1 MFKKKKYKPT
11 RYKEST
17 PEENLSDSEKDAVEN
32 FEGSLSSTPETGVSV
47 SFENGGKRGNKRK
60 NSWIFIVLIV
70 IFSLVF
76 VFSLAVIIRETL
88 AEYETEK
95 SISNLQ
101 TLIPKVPEKE
111 EPTPDVPIDP
121 TRIFSISDFSQLQ
134 AVNEDTIG
142 WFYMPCYTESTG
154 LPIDI
159 ALVHGND
166 DSFYLN
172 HDFYKNESINGW
184 VYVSSDCN
192 GEDIRENRNLLVYG
206 HARSNQMFGGLKNLN
221 LDTEWQANTDSHY
234 IKISTPY
241 ENSVWEIFS
250 WHETTVD
257 DFYWQTSFSSDE
269 EFLEFAY
276 RVQGQD
282 QLGCFSEF
290 EFTADDRIM
299 TLSTCKGL
307 DENVRVAVH
316 AKLIVSEQRDLPEE

>member
-1 MFKKKKYKPT
+1 M
-11 RYKEST
+11 
-17 PEENLSDSEKDAVEN
+17 
-32 FEGSLSSTPETGVSV
+32 
-47 SFENGGKRGNKRK
+47 
-60 NSWIFIVLIV
+60 IFI
-70 IFSLVF
+70 
-76 VFSLAVIIRETL
+76 
-88 AEYETEK
+88 K
-95 SISNLQ
+95 
-101 TLIPKVPEKE
+101 
-111 EPTPDVPIDP
+111 
-121 TRIFSISDFSQLQ
+121 TR
-134 AVNEDTIG
+134 
-142 WFYMPCYTESTG
+142 
-154 LPIDI
+154 
-159 ALVHGND
+159 
-166 DSFYLN
+166 
-172 HDFYKNESINGW
+172 
-184 VYVSSDCN
+184 VS
-192 GEDIRENRNLLVYG
+192 ENRNLLVYG

-290 EFTADDRIM
+290 EFTAGDRIM

>member
-32 FEGSLSSTPETGVSV
+32 FEGSFSSTPETGVSV

-101 TLIPKVPEKE
+101 TLIPEVPEKE

-142 WFYMPCYTESTG
+142 WFYMPCY
-154 LPIDI
+154 
-159 ALVHGND
+159 N
-166 DSFYLN
+166 
-172 HDFYKNESINGW
+172 
-184 VYVSSDCN
+184 C
-192 GEDIRENRNLLVYG
+192 LLY
-206 HARSNQMFGGLKNLN
+206 
-221 LDTEWQANTDSHY
+221 
-234 IKISTPY
+234 
-241 ENSVWEIFS
+241 
-250 WHETTVD
+250 
-257 DFYWQTSFSSDE
+257 TS
-269 EFLEFAY
+269 
-276 RVQGQD
+276 RCV
-282 QLGCFSEF
+282 
-290 EFTADDRIM
+290 
-299 TLSTCKGL
+299 
-307 DENVRVAVH
+307 
-316 AKLIVSEQRDLPEE
+316 